1 MAKLKKNVGFLTI
14 FALLITSLLG
24 TGIFLLPAVGIVGN
38 VAIISLII
46 MFIIS
51 LYIAFCFAE
60 LVSLYPNAGGV
71 YEFSKKA
78 YGRFPSFIIGWTT
91 WLVNTINTPLLIVAA
106 LKITFPFMGN
116 LQFIL
121 ISSMIIIF
129 MNYIAYRGMKDSSIL
144 LYIFAIITVVVIGIF
159 LIKGFPSFN
168 PAYAFDF
175 GNMKLIL
182 ILVGVFFVSETFFG
196 WEAASFLA
204 EETANA
210 KKVIPRALIITTII
224 VGVLSILVAIV
235 SLGVLPIDKL
245 IVAPNLFNAV
255 ISAIFNPNIVK
266 YFILGIAVLFV
277 GSAFGNIISTP
288 RLLLAMARDK
298 LFIEQFSQISKKTN
312 TPFKA
317 IIFQAI
323 VGIILVFVSLG
334 QYKLLLSLIIP
345 LSLIMY
351 AAIIIT
357 VPVLRKKDHRKR
369 EFKAPL
375 GNILPYFIGLIFLF
389 FMGAWLLTEPNSAYL
404 FRYAL
409 GFIAFGLPVY
419 LMMNIYYNPAFTI
432 KINEFFS
439 YINFLLE
446 DLFFPKKLR
455 KRIISIFKNYQKKTI
470 LEFGSGVGSLTMFLA
485 DKVGPHGK
493 VYAIDFSKK
502 NIKILND
509 RVIKENKFQVS
520 IIHDEHII
528 NRVHPSINNVDM
540 VFSVGMLG
548 YVQDLKKI
556 LNEMWEILPE
566 NGNICFIEYADY
578 FHFIPN
584 PKLLSD
590 KKALYEI
597 FREAGF
603 SIRVDKIKG
612 FLWNYCLIYGIK
624 TENKGVPFI

>member
-1 MAKLKKNVGFLTI
+1 MAELKKNIGFLAI
-14 FALLITSLLG
+14 CSLLITSLLG

-38 VAIISLII
+38 TAIISLII
-46 MFIIS
+46 MFLIS
-51 LYIAFCFAE
+51 IYIAFCFAE
-60 LVSLYPNAGGV
+60 LVSLYPTAGGV

-106 LKITFPFMGN
+106 LKISFPIMGN
-116 LQFIL
+116 LQLIL
-121 ISSMIIIF
+121 ISAMLIIF
-129 MNYIAYRGMKDSSIL
+129 MNYIAYRGMKDSSRL
-144 LYIFAIITVVVIGIF
+144 LYIFAIITIVVIVLF
-159 LIKGFPSFN
+159 LVKGLPNFN
-168 PAYAFDF
+168 PSYAFNF
-175 GNMKLIL
+175 ENFNLIIIFIGL
-182 ILVGVFFVSETFFG
+182 FFVSETFFG
-196 WEAASFLA
+196 WENASFLA
-204 EETANA
+204 EETTNA
-210 KKVIPRALIITTII
+210 KKVIPKALIITTII
-224 VGVLSILVAIV
+224 VGVLSILVGIV
-235 SLGVLPIDKL
+235 SLGILPIDKL
-245 IVAPNLFNAV
+245 LGSPDIFNAV
-255 ISAIFNPNIVK
+255 ISNIFDPASLK
-266 YFILGIAVLFV
+266 YFILGIAVLFI
-277 GSAFGNIISTP
+277 GSASSIIISTP

-298 LFIEQFSQISKKTN
+298 LFIEQFSKISEKTH
-312 TPFKA
+312 TPYKA
-317 IIFQAI
+317 IIFQTI
-323 VGIILVFVSLG
+323 VGIILVFITLG
-334 QYKLLLSLIIP
+334 QYKTLLSLIIP

-351 AAIIIT
+351 IAVILT
-357 VPVLRKKDHRKR
+357 VPVLRKKDNRKR
-369 EFKAPL
+369 YFKAPF
-375 GNILPYFIGLIFLF
+375 GKVLPFVIALLFIAFII
-389 FMGAWLLTEPNSAYL
+389 AWLITEPNSAYL

-419 LMMNIYYNPAFTI
+419 LMMNIYYNPEFTI

-455 KRIISIFKNYQKKTI
+455 KRIISIFKNYKKKSI

-485 DKVGPHGK
+485 EEVGPHGK
-493 VYAIDFSKK
+493 IYAVDFSKK

-520 IIHDEHII
+520 IIYDEHII

-548 YVQDLKKI
+548 YVQNLKKI
-556 LNEMWEILPE
+556 LNEMYEILPE
-566 NGNICFIEYADY
+566 NGNICFIEYIDY

-584 PKLLSD
+584 PKLLSN
-590 KKALYEI
+590 KKELYEI

-603 SIRVDKIKG
+603 SIRIDKIKG

>member
-1 MAKLKKNVGFLTI
+1 MAELKKNIGFLAI
-14 FALLITSLLG
+14 LALLISSLLG

-46 MFIIS
+46 MFLIS

-60 LVSLYPNAGGV
+60 LVSLYPKAGGV

-91 WLVNTINTPLLIVAA
+91 WLVSTINTPLLIVAA
-106 LKITFPFMGN
+106 LKITFPIMSN
-116 LQFIL
+116 LHLIL
-121 ISSMIIIF
+121 ISVMLIIF

-144 LYIFAIITVVVIGIF
+144 LYIFAIITIAVIILF
-159 LIKGFPSFN
+159 LIKGLPNFN
-168 PAYAFDF
+168 PGYAFKF
-175 GNMKLIL
+175 ENFNIIL
-182 ILVGVFFVSETFFG
+182 IFIGLFFVSETFFG
-196 WEAASFLA
+196 WESASFLA

-210 KKVIPRALIITTII
+210 KKVIPKALIITTVG
-224 VGVLSILVAIV
+224 VGVLSILVGIV
-235 SLGVLPIDKL
+235 SLGILPIDKL
-245 IVAPNLFNAV
+245 LGNPDVFNTV
-255 ISAIFNPNIVK
+255 ISTIFNLGIVK
-266 YFILGIAVLFV
+266 YFILGIAILFV
-277 GSAFGNIISTP
+277 GSAFGNIITTP

-298 LFIEQFSQISKKTN
+298 LFIEQFSQISEKTN

-323 VGIILVFVSLG
+323 VGIILVFISLG
-334 QYKLLLSLIIP
+334 QYKTLLSLIIP
-345 LSLIMY
+345 LSLLMY
-351 AAIIIT
+351 ISVILTI
-357 VPVLRKKDHRKR
+357 PVLRKKDHRKR
-369 EFKAPL
+369 YFKAPF
-375 GNILPYFIGLIFLF
+375 GKVLPIIIALLFIGFIL
-389 FMGAWLLTEPNSAYL
+389 AWLIIEPNSAYL

-419 LMMNIYYNPAFTI
+419 LMMSIYYNPEFTI
-432 KINEFFS
+432 KINELFS

-455 KRIISIFKNYQKKTI
+455 KRIISIFKNYPQKTI

-485 DKVGPHGK
+485 DEVGPHGK
-493 VYAIDFSKK
+493 IYAVDFSKK

-509 RVIKENKFQVS
+509 RIIKEDKFQVS

-566 NGNICFIEYADY
+566 NGNICFIEYVDY

-584 PKLLSD
+584 PKLLSN

-612 FLWNYCLIYGIK
+612 FLWNYCLIYGMK
-624 TENKGVPFI
+624 TEDKGVPFI